1 MTCGRCSC
9 TPAGWILQ
17 GCCPAT
23 HAAVCGFMHSL
34 WCASGHG
41 MLMARSVT
49 LAARGARRAAVPSA
63 AGAGRRSL
71 QPSRWPRNALH
82 GVRAIVTRCA
92 PGCSALCKEDGS
104 FAPAHVLADARL
116 ERAGRAAPPGGGLD
130 RRRSEPGVGGGRAGA
145 TRTAALVRARGT
157 RSLRAWQ
164 RARQGC
170 RSPMAGSACRPAA
183 RWTCSALPGAYAADA
198 GVWCMES

>member
-1 MTCGRCSC
+1 
-9 TPAGWILQ
+9 
-17 GCCPAT
+17 
-23 HAAVCGFMHSL
+23 
-34 WCASGHG
+34 

-116 ERAGRAAPPGGGLD
+116 ERAEPGGG
-130 RRRSEPGVGGGRAGA
+130 GGCAGA